1 MPSLDDIKVP
11 IYPINTDESVE
22 RGEYTLKDLLDIG
35 YRFMGIADLDTQP
48 EVNQPSVY
56 VTNTIGTYENF
67 GDIEVTNGEIAL
79 LIWNG
84 SSWSKGVMVSG
95 DQFLTKNGNNLANGN
110 LELTGSLTSANLY
123 PRSGGAFIGNA
134 NNLFNRVFTRQIY
147 TTPNNAIVNF
157 DTNFVLSAEEEG
169 NRSARYGTI
178 AFRIP
183 NKTAIYD
190 LTITSYYETK
200 RTINIKASLLFT
212 YDIYHSGSAVVYG
225 SETLQVR
232 IATMVEDGETHYFLL
247 IGDTNINWQGGV
259 IMIMRS
265 NIRASMDQIYN
276 PINSIEMFFR
286 MELIDDETPYD
297 TSINDL

>member
-1 MPSLDDIKVP
+1 MPNLDDIKVP
-11 IYPINTDESVE
+11 IYPINTDASVE
-22 RGEYTLKDLLDIG
+22 RGEYSLKQLLDVG
-35 YRFMGIADLDTQP
+35 YRFMGFAQLDTVP
-48 EVNQPSVY
+48 ETNQALFYFANIVGDYTNFNLSV
-56 VTNTIGTYENF
+56 
-67 GDIEVTNGEIAL
+67 GEGEL
-79 LIWNG
+79 SVFIWNG
-84 SSWSKGVMVSG
+84 TTWIKGVVVSG
-95 DQFLTKNGNNLANGN
+95 DQFLVKNGNNIANGN

-200 RTINIKASLLFT
+200 RTVNIKVSLMFV
-212 YDIYHSGSAVVYG
+212 YDVYHSGSAVVYG

-247 IGDTNINWQGGV
+247 IGDTNVNWQGGI

-265 NIRASMDQIYN
+265 NIAAPMNQIYN
-276 PINSIEMFFR
+276 PIDSIEMFFR
-286 MELIDDETPYD
+286 MELIDDETSYD